1 MTHRPTSM
9 KYPRRRRT
17 RRGGGG
23 IDAHSV
29 DLSPPNHVSCSR
41 SLPREVFIE
50 AYPIAERVDDLHAF
64 RPVEGL
70 FDTRPQVAVTLGG
83 DFAVKLV
90 QAGHADVDGR
100 TRTAI
105 AVVFGQM

>member
-17 RRGGGG
+17 RRGGEG
-23 IDAHSV
+23 IAANSFDR
-29 DLSPPNHVSCSR
+29 SPADHWSCSR

-50 AYPIAERVDDLHAF
+50 AYPIAERVDDLHAL

-70 FDTRPQVAVTLGG
+70 FDARPQVAVTLGG
-83 DFAVKLV
+83 DLTVELV

-100 TRTAI
+100 SGTAV